1 MVQAAEHDYASFV
14 NPRQFSDQSTSE
26 TINQSGHSP
35 LEAIK
40 ILADGRQEFIELWGD
55 MGARWGV
62 PRSMTELHALL
73 YIIGAPMNTDE
84 IMKQL
89 SISRGNASMTLR
101 TLLDWGIITRTH
113 RPDDRKDYYI
123 AEQDVWKLFATVARA
138 RKRRELEPL
147 AARLKSLSLKSNAD
161 STSDGVAHRERI
173 ESMLQFI
180 IQFDGLSERFLSMGG
195 LSLDILSKLVG
206 SSKIKSP

>member
-1 MVQAAEHDYASFV
+1 M
-14 NPRQFSDQSTSE
+14 NPNHSLDQSTAKIIGEGGNS
-26 TINQSGHSP
+26 INEP
-35 LEAIK
+35 IK

-73 YIIGAPMNTDE
+73 YIVGTPMNTDE

-147 AARLKSLSLKSNAD
+147 TARLNSLSLKSNAD
-161 STSDGVAHRERI
+161 ATSDGVAHRERI

-195 LSLDILSKLVG
+195 LSLDILSKLIG
-206 SSKIKSP
+206 SSKSKSP

>member
-1 MVQAAEHDYASFV
+1 MNSNHSL
-14 NPRQFSDQSTSE
+14 DQSTAKNIGEGVNS
-26 TINQSGHSP
+26 INEP
-35 LEAIK
+35 IK
-40 ILADGRQEFIELWGD
+40 ILAEGRQEFIELWGD

-73 YIIGAPMNTDE
+73 YIVGAPMNTDE

-206 SSKIKSP
+206 SSKNKSP

>member
-1 MVQAAEHDYASFV
+1 V
-14 NPRQFSDQSTSE
+14 NPNHSLDQSTAKNIGEGVNS
-26 TINQSGHSP
+26 INEP
-35 LEAIK
+35 IK
-40 ILADGRQEFIELWGD
+40 ILAEGRQEFIELWGD

-73 YIIGAPMNTDE
+73 YIVGVPMNTDD

-101 TLLDWGIITRTH
+101 TLLDWGIITRAH

-147 AARLKSLSLKSNAD
+147 TARLKSLSQKSIAD
-161 STSDGVAHRERI
+161 ATSDGVAHRERI

-206 SSKIKSP
+206 SSKNKSP

>member
-1 MVQAAEHDYASFV
+1 MNSNHSL
-14 NPRQFSDQSTSE
+14 DQSTAKNIGEGVNS
-26 TINQSGHSP
+26 INEP
-35 LEAIK
+35 IK

-73 YIIGAPMNTDE
+73 YIIGTPMNTDE

-147 AARLKSLSLKSNAD
+147 TARLNSLSLKSNAD

-195 LSLDILSKLVG
+195 LSLDILSKLIG
-206 SSKIKSP
+206 SSKSKSP

>member
-1 MVQAAEHDYASFV
+1 MNSNHSL
-14 NPRQFSDQSTSE
+14 DQSTAKNIGEGVNS
-26 TINQSGHSP
+26 INEP
-35 LEAIK
+35 IK
-40 ILADGRQEFIELWGD
+40 ILAEGRQEFIELWGD

-73 YIIGAPMNTDE
+73 YIVGAPMNTDE

-147 AARLKSLSLKSNAD
+147 TARLNSLSLKSNAD

>member
-1 MVQAAEHDYASFV
+1 MNSNHSL
-14 NPRQFSDQSTSE
+14 DQSTAKNIGEGVNS
-26 TINQSGHSP
+26 INEP
-35 LEAIK
+35 IK
-40 ILADGRQEFIELWGD
+40 ILAEGRQEFIELWGD

-73 YIIGAPMNTDE
+73 YIIGTPMNTDE

-147 AARLKSLSLKSNAD
+147 TARLNSLSLKSNAD

-195 LSLDILSKLVG
+195 LSLDILSKLIG
-206 SSKIKSP
+206 SSKSKSP

>member
-1 MVQAAEHDYASFV
+1 M
-14 NPRQFSDQSTSE
+14 NPNHSLDQSTAKIIGEGGNS
-26 TINQSGHSP
+26 INEP
-35 LEAIK
+35 IK

-73 YIIGAPMNTDE
+73 YIVGAPMNTDE

-147 AARLKSLSLKSNAD
+147 AARLNSLSLKSNAD

-173 ESMLQFI
+173 ESMLKFI

-195 LSLDILSKLVG
+195 LSLDILSKLIG
-206 SSKIKSP
+206 SSKSKSP

>member
-1 MVQAAEHDYASFV
+1 MNSNHSL
-14 NPRQFSDQSTSE
+14 DQSTAKNIGEGVNS
-26 TINQSGHSP
+26 INEP
-35 LEAIK
+35 IK

-73 YIIGAPMNTDE
+73 YIVGAPMNTDE

-123 AEQDVWKLFATVARA
+123 AEQDVWKLVATVARA

-147 AARLKSLSLKSNAD
+147 TARLNSLSLKSNAD

>member
-1 MVQAAEHDYASFV
+1 M
-14 NPRQFSDQSTSE
+14 NPNHSLDQSTAKIIGEGGNS
-26 TINQSGHSP
+26 INEP
-35 LEAIK
+35 IK

-147 AARLKSLSLKSNAD
+147 AARLNSLSLKSNAD

-195 LSLDILSKLVG
+195 LSLDILSKLIG
-206 SSKIKSP
+206 SSKSKSP

>member
-1 MVQAAEHDYASFV
+1 MNRHHSLDQSNPKNIGAAEIS
-14 NPRQFSDQSTSE
+14 
-26 TINQSGHSP
+26 INEP
-35 LEAIK
+35 IK
-40 ILADGRQEFIELWGD
+40 ILDDGRKEFIELWGD

-73 YIIGAPMNTDE
+73 YIVGTPMNTDE

-123 AEQDVWKLFATVARA
+123 AEQDVWKLFATVARS

-147 AARLKSLSLKSNAD
+147 AARLKSLSLKSNSD
-161 STSDGVAHRERI
+161 STSDGIAHRERI

-195 LSLDILSKLVG
+195 LSLDILSKLIG
-206 SSKIKSP
+206 SSKNKSP

>member
-1 MVQAAEHDYASFV
+1 M
-14 NPRQFSDQSTSE
+14 NPNHSLDQSTAKIIGEGGNS
-26 TINQSGHSP
+26 INEP
-35 LEAIK
+35 IK

-147 AARLKSLSLKSNAD
+147 AARLNSLSLKSNAD

-195 LSLDILSKLVG
+195 LSLEILSKLIG
-206 SSKIKSP
+206 SSKSKSP

>member
-1 MVQAAEHDYASFV
+1 M
-14 NPRQFSDQSTSE
+14 NPNHSLDQSTAKIIGEGGNS
-26 TINQSGHSP
+26 INEP
-35 LEAIK
+35 IK

-147 AARLKSLSLKSNAD
+147 AARLKSLSLKSIAD
-161 STSDGVAHRERI
+161 ATSDGVAHRERI
-173 ESMLQFI
+173 ESMLKFI

-195 LSLDILSKLVG
+195 LSLDILSKLIG
-206 SSKIKSP
+206 SSKSKSP

>member
-1 MVQAAEHDYASFV
+1 MNSNHSL
-14 NPRQFSDQSTSE
+14 DQSTAKNIGEGVNS
-26 TINQSGHSP
+26 INEP
-35 LEAIK
+35 IK
-40 ILADGRQEFIELWGD
+40 ILAEGRQEFIELWGD

-73 YIIGAPMNTDE
+73 YIVGAPMNTDE

-147 AARLKSLSLKSNAD
+147 TARLNSLSLKSNAD

-206 SSKIKSP
+206 SSKNKSP

>member
-1 MVQAAEHDYASFV
+1 VNRHQSLDQSNPKNIGAAEIS
-14 NPRQFSDQSTSE
+14 
-26 TINQSGHSP
+26 INEP
-35 LEAIK
+35 IK
-40 ILADGRQEFIELWGD
+40 ILDDGRKEFIELWGD

-73 YIIGAPMNTDE
+73 YIVGTPMNTDE

-101 TLLDWGIITRTH
+101 TLLDWGIITRAH

-161 STSDGVAHRERI
+161 ATSDGIAHRERI

-195 LSLDILSKLVG
+195 LSLDILSKLIG
-206 SSKIKSP
+206 SSKNKSP

>member
-1 MVQAAEHDYASFV
+1 MNSNHSL
-14 NPRQFSDQSTSE
+14 DQSTAKNIGEGVNS
-26 TINQSGHSP
+26 INEP
-35 LEAIK
+35 IK
-40 ILADGRQEFIELWGD
+40 ILAEGRQEFIELWGD

-73 YIIGAPMNTDE
+73 YIVGAPMNTDE

-147 AARLKSLSLKSNAD
+147 TARLNSLSLKSNAD

-206 SSKIKSP
+206 SSKIKSS

>member
-1 MVQAAEHDYASFV
+1 MNSNHSL
-14 NPRQFSDQSTSE
+14 DQSTAKNIGEGVNS
-26 TINQSGHSP
+26 INEP
-35 LEAIK
+35 IK
-40 ILADGRQEFIELWGD
+40 ILAEGRQEFIELWGD

-73 YIIGAPMNTDE
+73 YIIGTPMNTDE

-206 SSKIKSP
+206 SSKNKSP

>member
-1 MVQAAEHDYASFV
+1 M
-14 NPRQFSDQSTSE
+14 NPNHSLDQSTAKIIGEGGNS
-26 TINQSGHSP
+26 INEP
-35 LEAIK
+35 IK
-40 ILADGRQEFIELWGD
+40 ILAEGRQEFIELWGD

-73 YIIGAPMNTDE
+73 YIVGTPMNTDE

-101 TLLDWGIITRTH
+101 TLLDWGIITRAH

-161 STSDGVAHRERI
+161 ATSDGVAHRERI

-195 LSLDILSKLVG
+195 LSLDILSKLIG
-206 SSKIKSP
+206 SSKSKSP

>member
-1 MVQAAEHDYASFV
+1 M
-14 NPRQFSDQSTSE
+14 NPNHSLDQSTAKIIGEDGNS
-26 TINQSGHSP
+26 INEP
-35 LEAIK
+35 IK
-40 ILADGRQEFIELWGD
+40 ILAEGRQEFIELWGD

-73 YIIGAPMNTDE
+73 YIVGAPMNTDE

-147 AARLKSLSLKSNAD
+147 TARLNSLSLKSNAD

>member
-1 MVQAAEHDYASFV
+1 MNSNHSL
-14 NPRQFSDQSTSE
+14 DQSTAKNIGEGVNS
-26 TINQSGHSP
+26 INEP
-35 LEAIK
+35 IK

-89 SISRGNASMTLR
+89 SMSRGNASMTLR

-147 AARLKSLSLKSNAD
+147 TARLNSLSLKSNAD

-195 LSLDILSKLVG
+195 LSLDILSKLIG
-206 SSKIKSP
+206 SSKSKSP

>member
-1 MVQAAEHDYASFV
+1 M
-14 NPRQFSDQSTSE
+14 NPNHSLDQSTAKIIGEGGNS
-26 TINQSGHSP
+26 INEP
-35 LEAIK
+35 IK

-73 YIIGAPMNTDE
+73 YIVGTPMNTDE

-101 TLLDWGIITRTH
+101 TLLDWGIITRAH

-147 AARLKSLSLKSNAD
+147 TARLNSLSLKSNAD
-161 STSDGVAHRERI
+161 ATSDGVAHRERI

-195 LSLDILSKLVG
+195 LSLDILSKLIG
-206 SSKIKSP
+206 SSKSKSP

>member
-1 MVQAAEHDYASFV
+1 V
-14 NPRQFSDQSTSE
+14 NPNHSLDQSTAKNIGEGVNS
-26 TINQSGHSP
+26 INEP
-35 LEAIK
+35 IK
-40 ILADGRQEFIELWGD
+40 ILAEGRQEFIELWGD

-73 YIIGAPMNTDE
+73 YIIGVPMNTDQ

-101 TLLDWGIITRTH
+101 TLLDWGIITRAH

-147 AARLKSLSLKSNAD
+147 TARLKSLSQKSIAD
-161 STSDGVAHRERI
+161 ATSDGVAHRERI
-173 ESMLQFI
+173 ESMLKFI

-206 SSKIKSP
+206 SSKNKSP

>member
-1 MVQAAEHDYASFV
+1 MNSNHSL
-14 NPRQFSDQSTSE
+14 DQSTAKNIGEGVNS
-26 TINQSGHSP
+26 INEP
-35 LEAIK
+35 IK

-73 YIIGAPMNTDE
+73 YIVGAPMNTDE

-147 AARLKSLSLKSNAD
+147 TARLNSLSLKSNAD